1 MKSEFNPS
9 RRKFLVTAGGVG
21 AGLVVAIN
29 TSYDNEK
36 LLPGGLYT
44 PTIWV
49 KIATDDRIFITLA
62 KSEMGQGV
70 MTALPML
77 VAEELEVPWDSISV
91 IQANSPFV
99 KGYGNQITGG
109 SGSVRGSWESLRQAG
124 ALVKSL
130 LLIAAS
136 RRWSIDESECYAR
149 LGNIHNK
156 INDLRLGYGEL
167 IQDAV
172 TIPLPESV
180 ALKQAKD
187 FQLIGTSPPRLDLP
201 LHVTGEAQ
209 YGTDY
214 PLTGQLTAVV
224 IHSPVFASKV
234 DSFNAGAA
242 ESVRG
247 VKKIFEIESGIAIVA
262 ENYWCAIKAKEKL
275 KINWKVTSELRANS
289 SAIRDDLINGLETN
303 GVLAQKVGD
312 VSAVPVHNAKKLI
325 AIYELPFQAHVT
337 MEPMSCTA
345 DFSNGK
351 REVWAPTQS
360 PRHAHDEVIKHGLS
374 KAASFFEKL
383 KRKLTHT
390 SFDSIR
396 VNTTLLG
403 CGFGRRLQQDYVA
416 EAVQISRT
424 MNAPIRLVWPREE
437 DMQHDYYRPANH
449 NWISA
454 ILDDSGKPVTWQ
466 HKIAGPS
473 INEYLWDELEPGKVD
488 HLSVEGATDI
498 PYDIANVE
506 VEWVKVDTPVPIGMW
521 RSVGHS
527 QNAFVIE
534 SFIDELATFAKKDPL
549 EYRLSLLNN
558 APKHK
563 AVLKLCAEKAG
574 WGKRLAEGHYCGIA
588 VHKSYYT
595 YVAHVVELSIE
606 EHGRIKVHKVTSAI
620 DCGTVVNPD
629 IVKAQIE
636 GAIVFGLSA
645 TLKNSITIKNGRVEQ
660 SNFNDYPL
668 LRFNEMPEVEV
679 HFIQSDQPPTG
690 VGEPGVPPVA
700 PAVANA
706 IFSATGKRIR
716 KLPIKAADLI

>member
-1 MKSEFNPS
+1 M
-9 RRKFLVTAGGVG
+9 
-21 AGLVVAIN
+21 GLVVAIN
-29 TSYDNEK
+29 TSSDNED
-36 LLPGGLYT
+36 LLPDGLFT
-44 PTIWV
+44 TNIWV
-49 KIATDDRIFITLA
+49 KIATDSRIFITLA

-77 VAEELEVPWDSISV
+77 VAEELEVSWESISV
-91 IQANSPFV
+91 VQANSPLAD
-99 KGYGNQITGG
+99 GYGNQTTGG

-124 ALVKSL
+124 ALAKSL
-130 LLIAAS
+130 LLTAAS
-136 RRWSIDESECYAR
+136 RRWGIDESECYAR
-149 LGNIHNK
+149 LGSIYNK
-156 INDLRLGYGEL
+156 TNDLELGYGEL
-167 IQDAV
+167 AEDAA

-180 ALKQAKD
+180 TLKQPKD
-187 FQLIGTSPPRLDLP
+187 FQLIGNPLPRSDIP
-201 LHVTGEAQ
+201 LHVTGKAQ

-214 PLTGQLTAVV
+214 LLPGQLTAVV
-224 IHSPVFASKV
+224 VHSPVFAAKP
-234 DSFNAGAA
+234 DSFNVSKA
-242 ESVRG
+242 ELVRG
-247 VKKIFEIESGIAIVA
+247 VQKIFEIESGIAIVA
-262 ENYWCAIKAKEKL
+262 ENYWSAIKAKEQL
-275 KINWKVTSELRANS
+275 KINWKVAPEQRTNSET
-289 SAIRDDLINGLETN
+289 IRGDFINALEYK
-303 GVLAQKVGD
+303 GIVAQKVGD
-312 VSAVPVHNAKKLI
+312 VSAVLLAHNTKKLI
-325 AIYELPFQAHVT
+325 ADYELPFQAHVT

-345 DFSNGK
+345 DFSDGK

-360 PRHAHDEVIKHGLS
+360 PRHAHEEVVKHGLS
-374 KAASFFEKL
+374 KATSFFEKL
-383 KRKLTHT
+383 KRKLTNT
-390 SFDSIR
+390 SLDSIR

-416 EAVQISRT
+416 EAVQISRS

-449 NWISA
+449 NRISA

-473 INEYLWDELEPGKVD
+473 ISDYLWDELEPGKVD
-488 HLSVEGATDI
+488 YLSIEGATDI

-506 VEWVKVDTPVPIGMW
+506 VEWVKVNTPVPIGMW

-534 SFIDELATFAKKDPL
+534 SFIDELANYAKKDPL

-574 WGKRLAEGHYCGIA
+574 WGKRLAKGHYCGLA

-606 EHGRIKVHKVTSAI
+606 EHGRIKVHKITSAI

-716 KLPIKAADLI
+716 KLPIKAADLN